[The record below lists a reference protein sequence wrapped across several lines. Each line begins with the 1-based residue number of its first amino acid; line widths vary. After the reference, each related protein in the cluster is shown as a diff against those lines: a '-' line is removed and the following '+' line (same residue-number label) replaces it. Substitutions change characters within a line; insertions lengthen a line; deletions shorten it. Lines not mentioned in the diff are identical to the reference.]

1 VTAIL
6 EAPPRGPQRPARANG
21 RVPPPP
27 PPTGGDGDPDRDPA
41 RRRPLLDNAVLAT
54 IFVIGG
60 ELMLFAGLVFSFWI
74 VRLAAPIWPPPLQ
87 PRLPVGVTAANTIVL
102 LASSGAI
109 VAATRARA
117 QGRRRAFVRGLA
129 VAASLGTL
137 FLAIQGYEWFRLIGF
152 GLTVTSGSYGTTFY
166 TLIGAHA
173 AHLVAALAWLG
184 VTLTLAARGRF
195 AGPRAAAVTACAMYW
210 HFVVALW
217 PILYVSVY
225 LL

>member
-1 VTAIL
+1 VTAVL

-21 RVPPPP
+21 GVPPPP

-60 ELMLFAGLVFSFWI
+60 EVMFFAALVFSFWI

-87 PRLPVGVTAANTIVL
+87 PRLPVGVTAVNTVVL

-117 QGRRRAFVRGLA
+117 RGDRRAFVRGLA
-129 VAASLGTL
+129 LAGGLGTL
-137 FLAIQGYEWFRLIGF
+137 FLVVQGYEWFRLIGF
-152 GLTVTSGSYGTTFY
+152 GLTVGSGTYGATFY

-173 AHLVAALAWLG
+173 AHVVAALAWLG
-184 VTLTLAARGRF
+184 VTLALATGGRF
-195 AGPRAAAVTACAMYW
+195 AGPRASAVTACAMYW

>member
-1 VTAIL
+1 MTAIL
-6 EAPPRGPQRPARANG
+6 QAPPRGPQRPARANG

-74 VRLAAPIWPPPLQ
+74 VRLAAPIWPPLLQ

>member
-27 PPTGGDGDPDRDPA
+27 PPTGGDDDSDRDPA
-41 RRRPLLDNAVLAT
+41 RRRLLDNVVLAT

-60 ELMLFAGLVFSFWI
+60 EIMFFAGLVFSFWI
-74 VRLAAPIWPPPLQ
+74 VRLASPVWPPPLQ
-87 PRLPVGVTAANTIVL
+87 PRLPVGVTAANTVVL
-102 LASSGAI
+102 LASSGAM
-109 VAATRARA
+109 VAATRACARG
-117 QGRRRAFVRGLA
+117 QGRKFVDRLA
-129 VAASLGTL
+129 LVAALGTL
-137 FLAIQGYEWFRLIGF
+137 FLAVQGYEWIRLVGF
-152 GLTVTSGSYGTTFY
+152 GLTVTSGAYGATFY

-173 AHLVAALAWLG
+173 AHVVAALAWLG
-184 VTLTLAARGRF
+184 ITLMLAARGRF
-195 AGPRAAAVTACAMYW
+195 TGPRAAAVTACAMYW

-217 PILYVSVY
+217 PVLYVSVY